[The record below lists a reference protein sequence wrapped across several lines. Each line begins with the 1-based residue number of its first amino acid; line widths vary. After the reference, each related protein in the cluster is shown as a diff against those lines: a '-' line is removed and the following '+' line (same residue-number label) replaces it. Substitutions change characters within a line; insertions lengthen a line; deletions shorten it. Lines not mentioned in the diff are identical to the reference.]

1 MRMSH
6 LRRDPNASGVGA
18 GLWLRAPRWRDFDW
32 HILAIAA
39 VIFGTGLVFIQA
51 ISGAEHVPG
60 RQVVK
65 FVGHMEK
72 VAVAVPCFLLA
83 LFLRPRWLR
92 RNAWLLYGL
101 CLALVVLVP
110 IIGVERNNA
119 KRWIELPFF
128 DLQPS
133 ELVKLGV
140 ILILARVLQSN
151 RLKRPSDW
159 VLPTALMALPVLFIL
174 RQPDLGTAMT
184 LAPITLGMFY
194 LAGARGRTIAKLVL
208 ASTLLGACAFQLKWI
223 EGYQGERI
231 ETWLSSFEADELI
244 ENKHGA
250 AFHAYHART
259 AIGNGEVWGQGLGE
273 GVASRIRILPELDS
287 DSVIAVIFEEA
298 GFVGCGALLIAYAL
312 FIGLIFVSASEMRDR
327 FARLVVGGVGLY
339 FAAHLFIH
347 CGVNLGLLPMTGLPL
362 PLISTGGTSLLMS
375 LTAIGLALGLSS
387 HYERTLDE
395 DSFKRY

>member
-60 RQVVK
+60 RQVVE

-151 RLKRPSDW
+151 DFKSTRCMCSKPHSDSDD
-159 VLPTALMALPVLFIL
+159 PGVLF
-174 RQPDLGTAMT
+174 D
-184 LAPITLGMFY
+184 
-194 LAGARGRTIAKLVL
+194 GRLHT
-208 ASTLLGACAFQLKWI
+208 ST
-223 EGYQGERI
+223 
-231 ETWLSSFEADELI
+231 
-244 ENKHGA
+244 
-250 AFHAYHART
+250 
-259 AIGNGEVWGQGLGE
+259 
-273 GVASRIRILPELDS
+273 S
-287 DSVIAVIFEEA
+287 DSNDLNRGQF
-298 GFVGCGALLIAYAL
+298 
-312 FIGLIFVSASEMRDR
+312 
-327 FARLVVGGVGLY
+327 
-339 FAAHLFIH
+339 
-347 CGVNLGLLPMTGLPL
+347 N
-362 PLISTGGTSLLMS
+362 
-375 LTAIGLALGLSS
+375 
-387 HYERTLDE
+387 
-395 DSFKRY
+395 